1 MEKRGVRERKKEKI
15 ISSMNNN
22 QKWVNQQISTSKLLE
37 KKELM
42 DKNLRNY
49 LVLKLEQLTGVFVF
63 ASQVK
68 EERWGE
74 LIEDQEYTFTIAE
87 NEKGYQNLLDFSF
100 GH

>member
-1 MEKRGVRERKKEKI
+1 LEKRGVRERKKEKI

-68 EERWGE
+68 EER
-74 LIEDQEYTFTIAE
+74 
-87 NEKGYQNLLDFSF
+87 
-100 GH
+100 